1 MPPILCPVCGGVL
14 RREER
19 RFLCPSGHSFD
30 LARQGYLNL
39 LTVEQKHSLHPG
51 DTRDQVAARRAFLSG
66 GFYRPIA
73 DRLCELAREFAPE
86 AGELLD
92 VGCGEGYY
100 SVRAAAALGCGLTGV
115 DIAKDAVRYAAGQYK
130 NAAWLCATAAHL
142 PFPAETFGLVLS
154 LFALAVPGEFARVL
168 RPGGVYIE
176 AVAAPDHLLGLKEII
191 YPRVRIKEKDPAPRL
206 PGFRLEAVRPLSFPF
221 AVEGGQ
227 VQNLLAMTPHYWRIS
242 KEGAAALAA
251 TQRLEDRASVVFY
264 VYRKDDSHGTGDRIE
279 V

>member
-1 MPPILCPVCGGVL
+1 MPEILCPVCGETL
-14 RREER
+14 HRQARQL
-19 RFLCPSGHSFD
+19 LCPGGHSFD
-30 LARQGYLNL
+30 LARQGYVNL

-51 DTRDQVAARRAFLSG
+51 DTREQVAARRAFLSG

-73 DRLCELAREFAPE
+73 ETLCGLAREFAPA

-100 SVRAAAALGCGLTGV
+100 SAQVAAALGCGLTGV

-130 NAAWLCATAAHL
+130 SAAWLCATAAHL
-142 PFPAETFGLVLS
+142 PFPPASFGLVLS

-168 RPGGVYIE
+168 RPEGVYIE

-191 YPRVRIKEKDPAPRL
+191 YPQVQIKEKDSAPRL
-206 PGFRLEAVRPLSFPF
+206 PGFRLEAVRPLSFSF
-221 AVEGGQ
+221 TAEGQQ

-242 KEGAAALAA
+242 KAGAAALAA
-251 TQRLEDRASVVFY
+251 TPALRDRASVIFY
-264 VYRKDDSHGTGDRIE
+264 IYRKEPSHGTGN
-279 V
+279 